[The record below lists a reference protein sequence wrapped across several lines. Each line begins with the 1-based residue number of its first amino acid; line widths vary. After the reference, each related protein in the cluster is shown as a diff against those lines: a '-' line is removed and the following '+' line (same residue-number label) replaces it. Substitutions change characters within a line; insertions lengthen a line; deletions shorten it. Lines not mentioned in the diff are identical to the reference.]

1 MLFYALRKYVHDRR
15 IEFPVVLAVSAGF
28 AYLNKFT
35 GFSLPWYI
43 DVACPC
49 LLYMYLGQYVREK
62 SVEITGKK
70 TLVLAAV
77 GVVFAAGL
85 TLLFA
90 DSAEKYCIDYRVI
103 RLTPFVPVT
112 VGGFALCLALY
123 GALKNVKKKS
133 VLSYIG
139 VTNVYAVTLC
149 QLAAIILLTPVIVM
163 LVKYFAWFLFGLK
176 KESWS
181 LDYGKLFRVKKKESI

>member
-1 MLFYALRKYVHDRR
+1 MGRKEDAYNYIKEAIFTNR
-15 IEFPVVLAVSAGF
+15 F
-28 AYLNKFT
+28 AQ
-35 GFSLPWYI
+35 GEP
-43 DVACPC
+43 
-49 LLYMYLGQYVREK
+49 VREE
-62 SVEITGKK
+62 EIS
-70 TLVLAAV
+70 AALGISRTPV
-77 GVVFAAGL
+77 REAFRML
-85 TLLFA
+85 E
-90 DSAEKYCIDYRVI
+90 AE
-103 RLTPFVPVT
+103 
-112 VGGFALCLALY
+112 

-133 VLSYIG
+133 VLSYIGANSLLFYLFDNLPEVAVGQAVRMLG

>member
-1 MLFYALRKYVHDRR
+1 MRKYVHDRR
-15 IEFPVVLAVSAGF
+15 IEFPAALAVSAAF
-28 AYLNKFT
+28 VYLGRFT
-35 GFSLPWYI
+35 GFALPWYI
-43 DVACPC
+43 DVAFPC
-49 LLYMYLGQYVREK
+49 VLFMYLGQFIREK
-62 SVEITGKK
+62 SVEIGGKK

-181 LDYGKLFRVKKKESI
+181 FDYKKLFGCRKKTTA